1 MENDSRGADTIGN
14 CSQHDV
20 YQTLIQCQTSF
31 WPVTSDV
38 NSPLAS
44 TLSFLDSVLNITS
57 INYPLHSSIM
67 SESPSP
73 LDAPLPSQ
81 MKKNNQPPT
90 RARFTDSERHALRA
104 HHNLL
109 TASGV
114 PTPQSHLSTWFSTT
128 FGHGISQ
135 SQISKILSS
144 RYAHLDAPPKLP
156 DNCRNRA
163 AAHPEL
169 DQVLGEWYAKAKAEG
184 VKVSGDDLREM
195 ARRFWLE
202 GRGGEGEMPKFS
214 NGWLEGFKHR
224 HGVERK
230 RYNKDPSKAHLSKNE
245 KEKERLRERQVAM
258 PRVKASEAL
267 KALETL
273 DTFFNQ
279 RGNVQPM
286 DEETKKYIKSM
297 IRPMRQLARQED
309 EEMRQMAK
317 NSIELSGLKSMGG
330 SATPQQPHQQQQQ
343 EPNQGFGHGM
353 RSGNSNNDAG
363 YVPTSFPLHQ
373 QRQLPPAPQPVQR
386 IDPRLESMS
395 VNASPC
401 GQRYETPG
409 GGVASLQSW
418 ILQHD
423 SQNQ

>member
-1 MENDSRGADTIGN
+1 MSK
-14 CSQHDV
+14 SP
-20 YQTLIQCQTSF
+20 TS
-31 WPVTSDV
+31 
-38 NSPLAS
+38 
-44 TLSFLDSVLNITS
+44 
-57 INYPLHSSIM
+57 
-67 SESPSP
+67 

-81 MKKNNQPPT
+81 LKKNNQPPT

-109 TASGV
+109 AASGV
-114 PTPQSHLSTWFSTT
+114 PTPQSHLSTWFFTT
-128 FGHGISQ
+128 FGHPISQ

-156 DNCRNRA
+156 GNCRNRA

-202 GRGGEGEMPKFS
+202 GRGGGGEMPKFS

-245 KEKERLRERQVAM
+245 KEKEKLRERQAAM

-279 RGNVQPM
+279 RGNVQPT

-317 NSIELSGLKSMGG
+317 NSIELSGLRSMGG
-330 SATPQQPHQQQQQ
+330 NATPQQPQQQQQ
-343 EPNQGFGHGM
+343 QQQPQQPNQGFGNGM
-353 RSGNSNNDAG
+353 RQGGSSNSNG
-363 YVPTSFPLHQ
+363 YVPPSFPLHQ
-373 QRQLPPAPQPVQR
+373 QRQLPPAPEPVQR

-395 VNASPC
+395 STSLPY

-418 ILQHD
+418 ILQQD
-423 SQNQ
+423 SANHQMGSA

>member
-1 MENDSRGADTIGN
+1 M
-14 CSQHDV
+14 
-20 YQTLIQCQTSF
+20 
-31 WPVTSDV
+31 
-38 NSPLAS
+38 
-44 TLSFLDSVLNITS
+44 
-57 INYPLHSSIM
+57 
-67 SESPSP
+67 
-73 LDAPLPSQ
+73 
-81 MKKNNQPPT
+81 
-90 RARFTDSERHALRA
+90 
-104 HHNLL
+104 
-109 TASGV
+109 
-114 PTPQSHLSTWFSTT
+114 
-128 FGHGISQ
+128 
-135 SQISKILSS
+135 
-144 RYAHLDAPPKLP
+144 
-156 DNCRNRA
+156 
-163 AAHPEL
+163 
-169 DQVLGEWYAKAKAEG
+169 LGEWYAKAKAEG

-202 GRGGEGEMPKFS
+202 GRGSEGEMPKFS

-245 KEKERLRERQVAM
+245 KEKERLRERQAAM

-279 RGNVQPM
+279 RGNVQPT

-317 NSIELSGLKSMGG
+317 NSIELSGLRSTSGN
-330 SATPQQPHQQQQQ
+330 ATPQQLQQ
-343 EPNQGFGHGM
+343 PNQGFGNGM
-353 RSGNSNNDAG
+353 RQGNSSNNNG
-363 YVPTSFPLHQ
+363 YVLPSFPLHQ
-373 QRQLPPAPQPVQR
+373 QRQLPPAPEPVQR

-395 VNASPC
+395 STASHY

-423 SQNQ
+423 SANHQMGPA

>member
-1 MENDSRGADTIGN
+1 MSK
-14 CSQHDV
+14 
-20 YQTLIQCQTSF
+20 
-31 WPVTSDV
+31 
-38 NSPLAS
+38 SPRS
-44 TLSFLDSVLNITS
+44 
-57 INYPLHSSIM
+57 
-67 SESPSP
+67 

-81 MKKNNQPPT
+81 LKKNNQPPT

-109 TASGV
+109 AASGV
-114 PTPQSHLSTWFSTT
+114 PTPQSHLSTWFSAT
-128 FGHGISQ
+128 FGHPISQ

-169 DQVLGEWYAKAKAEG
+169 DQVLGEWYAKAKGEG

-230 RYNKDPSKAHLSKNE
+230 RYNKDPNKAHLSKNE
-245 KEKERLRERQVAM
+245 KEKERLRERKAAL

-279 RGNVQPM
+279 RGNVQPT
-286 DEETKKYIKSM
+286 DDETKKYMKSM
-297 IRPMRQLARQED
+297 IRPMRQLARQEVD
-309 EEMRQMAK
+309 EMRQMAK
-317 NSIELSGLKSMGG
+317 NSIELSGLRSMGG
-330 SATPQQPHQQQQQ
+330 NATPHQPHQSQQQQQ
-343 EPNQGFGHGM
+343 QQSNQQFGNGT
-353 RSGNSNNDAG
+353 RQGNISSNTG
-363 YVPTSFPLHQ
+363 YIPPSFPLHQ
-373 QRQLPPAPQPVQR
+373 QRQLPPTPETVQR

-395 VNASPC
+395 NNVSQY

-409 GGVASLQSW
+409 AGVASLQSW

-423 SQNQ
+423 SQNH

>member
-1 MENDSRGADTIGN
+1 MPDEFSAI
-14 CSQHDV
+14 
-20 YQTLIQCQTSF
+20 
-31 WPVTSDV
+31 TSDV
-38 NSPLAS
+38 KFAIPARHRSSIAHS
-44 TLSFLDSVLNITS
+44 ISSQVHYHCRSF
-57 INYPLHSSIM
+57 IM

-73 LDAPLPSQ
+73 LDAPLPTQ
-81 MKKNNQPPT
+81 TKKNNQPPT

-109 TASGV
+109 AASDV

-128 FGHGISQ
+128 FGHPISQ

-184 VKVSGDDLREM
+184 VKVSGDDLRDM

-245 KEKERLRERQVAM
+245 KEKERLRERQAAM
-258 PRVKASEAL
+258 PTVKASEAL

-279 RGNVQPM
+279 RGNMGQPM

-297 IRPMRQLARQED
+297 IRPMRQLAREED
-309 EEMRQMAK
+309 EQMRQMAK
-317 NSIELSGLKSMGG
+317 NSIELSGLRSIGG
-330 SATPQQPHQQQQQ
+330 NATPQQQQQ
-343 EPNQGFGHGM
+343 PNQQFGSGM
-353 RSGNSNNDAG
+353 RQGNSSSNTG
-363 YVPTSFPLHQ
+363 YVPPSFPLHQ
-373 QRQLPPAPQPVQR
+373 QRQLPPAPEPVQR

-395 VNASPC
+395 SNTSPY
-401 GQRYETPG
+401 GQRYEAP

-418 ILQHD
+418 VLQHD
-423 SQNQ
+423 SANQ